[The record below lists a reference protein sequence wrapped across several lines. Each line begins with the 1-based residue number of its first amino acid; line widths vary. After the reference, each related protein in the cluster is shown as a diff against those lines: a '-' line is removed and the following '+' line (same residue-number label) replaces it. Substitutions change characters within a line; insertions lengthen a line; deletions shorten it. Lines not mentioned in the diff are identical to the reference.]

1 MILSCVQFV
10 TGLHTFNYNL
20 GGDPMNKYERGILL
34 NTFIMKVLYVIL
46 LLVNLFLPTI
56 KNTYFHFSILQ
67 IVVIIMWLFGLLG
80 GLGYFNQYTPILSI
94 GIIRI
99 IEIGYALLFKFKVT
113 NWIAIGVFILIDIIF
128 TVFLLL
134 DKASYAYV
142 TEEDKDVE

>member
-1 MILSCVQFV
+1 MALLCVQSII
-10 TGLHTFNYNL
+10 GLHIFNHKL
-20 GGDPMNKYERGILL
+20 GGNPMNKYERGILL

-67 IVVIIMWLFGLLG
+67 IVVIITWFFGLLG
-80 GLGYFNQYTPILSI
+80 GLGYFNQYTPILPI

-99 IEIGYALLFKFKVT
+99 VEIGYALLFKFKVT

-128 TVFLLL
+128 IAFLLL

-142 TEEDKDVE
+142 TEEDKDAE

>member
-10 TGLHTFNYNL
+10 IGLHTFNYNL

-67 IVVIIMWLFGLLG
+67 SVVIIMWLFGLLG
-80 GLGYFNQYTPILSI
+80 GLGYFNQYTPILPI